1 MSVAIWQG
9 LQLRMGTNKMSRV
22 TMRLDYVLKISSLIY
37 VFSSE
42 HKIVGTR
49 AHVIIQIHKDL
60 QL

>member
-1 MSVAIWQG
+1 
-9 LQLRMGTNKMSRV
+9 MGTNKMSRV